1 MGVRETAVS
10 GGDDAA
16 HQDPVTA
23 AEIDARMRRL
33 LGRASSDDAAA
44 HPAAHPPRDVDT
56 ACELLERASEAFD
69 VLMERCGRLERE
81 LADAGVQA
89 RARDA
94 EHEEA
99 VALWQRLAGT
109 FKAQAEAHEHAVAAL
124 QERCA
129 VAEARVAALELANAE
144 AGGRAGLAE
153 QLATKLH
160 DKVVTSFGIGS
171 RAHPALEALAL
182 RETGAAR
189 RPAPASGKSAPR
201 V

>member
-1 MGVRETAVS
+1 MAGSETAGS
-10 GGDDAA
+10 DRASS
-16 HQDPVTA
+16 QDPVTA

-33 LGRASSDDAAA
+33 LGRTGADDEADA
-44 HPAAHPPRDVDT
+44 PAAHPPRDVDT
-56 ACELLERASEAFD
+56 ACELLERASEALD

-81 LADAGVQA
+81 IADATAQA

-109 FKAQAEAHEHAVAAL
+109 YKAQAEAHEQAVAAL
-124 QERCA
+124 QERCTA
-129 VAEARVAALELANAE
+129 AEARVAALELANAE

-189 RPAPASGKSAPR
+189 RPAPASGKSTPR
-201 V
+201 G